1 MKIFG
6 LQLKTWKQEVTSV
19 SINNIEED
27 IFLKVNKM
35 VFILQKSNTK
45 LKKIL
50 FMMEIEYV

>member
-1 MKIFG
+1 MKVLG
-6 LQLKTWKQEVTSV
+6 MELKTWKQEVTSV

-35 VFILQKSNTK
+35 VFVFQESNTK
-45 LKKIL
+45 SRKIL

>member
-50 FMMEIEYV
+50 FMM